1 MSIET
6 LKEQARRHEQK
17 EEWQKALDQYGLA
30 IVQLAE
36 EEQPDIG
43 LYNRVG
49 DLYVRV
55 GNLDAAVKH
64 YEQSVDLYMESF
76 LSNNAIAV
84 CKKIIRNVPAWHSAY
99 LKMGQ
104 IRAEQGFLPDA
115 RTNFLTYAER
125 MQEAGD
131 LDESFRALVEFCDL
145 APDDVDLRTMVAD
158 QMASHDRKDDAVE
171 QLSSAY
177 RHLLAEGATAEASA
191 VEAKIRELDASADLG
206 GIPAMASAE
215 PDSEGSSEADD
226 LMGHFS
232 DIATADYD
240 DQMSDDSGAEVD
252 LGGFDI
258 DSDDDAEEQGSGEL
272 STLGV
277 NDDAED
283 EEGSDLPTFDTSDAT
298 DDAPGAELP
307 TFDMGDDADDEPGA
321 ELPTFDTSDAT
332 DDAPGAELPT
342 FDMGD
347 DADDESGAE
356 LPTLDTSD
364 ATDDAPGAELPTFD
378 MGDDAED
385 ESGAELPTFD
395 TSDATDDEPGAELPT
410 FDMGD
415 DAEDESGAELPTFDT
430 SDATDDEPGAEL
442 PTFDTS
448 YEPGDA
454 DGAPEEDAASE
465 AEQAVQE
472 AIEVAATDDA
482 ADEALTIDDVRGR
495 IAKNPGDVALR
506 QRLVELAYGTGEDAV
521 VAEAFLGLARTL
533 DEAGEDARAQA
544 AYQQVLEADPG
555 NEVAT
560 AALGDAPSS
569 QPVPEVAASEDYVDL
584 GSLILG
590 DDDEEKSTRFTVAY
604 DEPSGDEQADFAK
617 MLSQFKDKV
626 SENLDTDDVQ
636 AHHDLGTAYKEM
648 GLLDEAVSEFQAAL
662 RASADHL
669 PTYELLGVTFMEMG
683 QPEATVHSLER
694 ALEIEYNIED
704 ELLGIYYYLARAN
717 EDLGQADRALELYE
731 KVFSLDI
738 NFADV
743 TERLRDLR

>member
-36 EEQPDIG
+36 EEQPDI
-43 LYNRVG
+43 
-49 DLYVRV
+49 
-55 GNLDAAVKH
+55 
-64 YEQSVDLYMESF
+64 DLYMESF
-76 LSNNAIAV
+76 LPNNAIAV

-115 RTNFLTYAER
+115 RANFFTYAER

-171 QLSSAY
+171 QLSSA
-177 RHLLAEGATAEASA
+177 
-191 VEAKIRELDASADLG
+191 VEAQIRELDASADLG

-215 PDSEGSSEADD
+215 FDSEGSSEADN
-226 LMGHFS
+226 LLGHFS

-240 DQMSDDSGAEVD
+240 DQVSDDGGTEVD

-258 DSDDDAEEQGSGEL
+258 DTDDDAEEQGSGEL

-277 NDDAED
+277 SDDAED
-283 EEGSDLPTFDTSDAT
+283 EESSD
-298 DDAPGAELP
+298 LP

-321 ELPTFDTSDAT
+321 ELPTLHMSD
-332 DDAPGAELPT
+332 
-342 FDMGD
+342 
-347 DADDESGAE
+347 
-356 LPTLDTSD
+356 
-364 ATDDAPGAELPTFD
+364 
-378 MGDDAED
+378 
-385 ESGAELPTFD
+385 
-395 TSDATDDEPGAELPT
+395 
-410 FDMGD
+410 
-415 DAEDESGAELPTFDT
+415 
-430 SDATDDEPGAEL
+430 
-442 PTFDTS
+442 
-448 YEPGDA
+448 EPGDA
-454 DGAPEEDAASE
+454 GGAPEEDAASE

-472 AIEVAATDDA
+472 VIEVAAADEA

-495 IAKNPGDVALR
+495 IAENLGDVALR

-521 VAEAFLGLARTL
+521 VTEAFLGLARTL

-560 AALGDAPSS
+560 TALGDAPSS

-590 DDDEEKSTRFTVAY
+590 DDEEKSTRFTVAY
-604 DEPSGDEQADFAK
+604 DEPSGDEQADLAK

-662 RASADHL
+662 RASADYL
-669 PTYELLGVTFMEMG
+669 PTYELLGITFMEMG

-694 ALEIEYNIED
+694 ALEIEYDIED

-717 EDLGQADRALELYE
+717 EALGQAERALDLYE

-738 NFADV
+738 NLADV